1 VGDSILYYFHI
12 SLSLLRWHL
21 LPPFVDPRTYTGLD
35 HAFKTDH
42 ATREIAA
49 FYRLRRLIKPEQDS
63 CFMRWAN
70 L

>member
-1 VGDSILYYFHI
+1 MAFGSMI
-12 SLSLLRWHL
+12 SGSPLPVCDKLLVNPQRKKPL
-21 LPPFVDPRTYTGLD
+21 MLGFD